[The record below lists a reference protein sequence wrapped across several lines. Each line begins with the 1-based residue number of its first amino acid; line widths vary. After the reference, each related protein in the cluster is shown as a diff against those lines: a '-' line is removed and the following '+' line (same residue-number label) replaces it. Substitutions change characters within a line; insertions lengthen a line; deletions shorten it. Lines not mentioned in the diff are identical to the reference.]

1 RCTISLVIRKMQIKP
16 TKRYHFTP
24 IRLENIK
31 PSDNAN
37 CWQELTHGWGREGG
51 CKSEQPF
58 GGATW
63 QFLVEIKIRI
73 SLHLEILL
81 LSIYLENS
89 CICAPGDVYKT
100 WKQSTCPS

>member
-1 RCTISLVIRKMQIKP
+1 MQIKP

-37 CWQELTHGWGREGG
+37 CWQGLTHGWGWGG
-51 CKSEQPF
+51 CESEQPF
-58 GGATW
+58 AGATW
-63 QFLVEIKIRI
+63 QFLGEIKIRI

-89 CICAPGDVYKT
+89 RICAPGDVHKN
-100 WKQSTCPS
+100 WKQPTRPSVERRIN